1 MSDDP
6 VLDVL
11 RELPRERAAEGFTAA
26 VVAAAPGA
34 ADSNMAEA
42 GWPRP
47 LVALAALLLLVS
59 GLGAWGWERAQRREE
74 LRGRVQALRQE
85 QRELEQA
92 LRELRRVSA
101 EEPRLLYL
109 GSNERVDYVLD
120 LDRFDRLDLAG
131 PRPANVT
138 VEQ

>member
-6 VLDVL
+6 VLDAL

-26 VVAAAPGA
+26 VLSAAPGA
-34 ADSNMAEA
+34 ATEHA

-47 LVALAALLLLVS
+47 LVALAALGLVLS
-59 GLGAWGWERAQRREE
+59 GLGAWSWERAQRREE

-92 LRELRRVSA
+92 LRELRQVSA

-109 GSNERVDYVLD
+109 GGNERVDYVLD
-120 LDRFDRLDLAG
+120 LDRFDRLDTPG
-131 PRPANVT
+131 PRPASVT
-138 VEQ
+138 VPQ